1 MNNLGEIIRDLVII
15 KFLAV
20 EKRDYNNPKIQE
32 SIAAI
37 NYRLDKSTYSF
48 KQDIE
53 AFNRRMSECIK
64 GLEYIRDETP
74 GRIEPLN
81 FILEKLYQIISKA
94 RRLQELEYL
103 VAEIELNMKLG

>member
-1 MNNLGEIIRDLVII
+1 
-15 KFLAV
+15 
-20 EKRDYNNPKIQE
+20 
-32 SIAAI
+32 
-37 NYRLDKSTYSF
+37 
-48 KQDIE
+48 
-53 AFNRRMSECIK
+53 MSECIK